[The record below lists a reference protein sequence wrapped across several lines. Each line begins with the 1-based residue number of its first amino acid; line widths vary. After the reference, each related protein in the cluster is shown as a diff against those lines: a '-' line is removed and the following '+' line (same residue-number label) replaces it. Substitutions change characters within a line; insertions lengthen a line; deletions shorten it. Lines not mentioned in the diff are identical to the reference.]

1 MSHQFPGGAHAGSLA
16 ARCQA
21 WTLAV
26 KRTPRNK
33 TELVSVDAWGLGNA
47 RGGSAQAE
55 GVGGWERGG
64 KG

>member
-21 WTLAV
+21 WT
-26 KRTPRNK
+26 PRNK
-33 TELVSVDAWGLGNA
+33 TEPVSVDAWGLGNA
-47 RGGSAQAE
+47 HGGSAQAE
-55 GVGGWERGG
+55 GLGSWERGG